1 MKPGVETSVGVFE
14 FTVTDEMTARLGE
27 LVLHPVYATFWC
39 GYHAEVASRLA
50 IEPYFEDHENAVG
63 TALCLRHLAMAAVG
77 AEIRVEAR
85 VSQVEG
91 RRIRCDVAVMAVKTQ
106 TLLAEGYQ
114 DQVVLRTGVLEE
126 KLANAVR

>member
-1 MKPGVETSVGVFE
+1 MKPGVETSVGVYE
-14 FTVTDEMTARLGE
+14 FTVTDQMTARLDD

-50 IEPYFEDHENAVG
+50 IEPYFDDAENAVG
-63 TALCLRHLAMAAVG
+63 TALCLKHLAMAAVG

-85 VSQVEG
+85 VTSVEG
-91 RRIRCDVAVMAVKTQ
+91 RRIRCDVTVVAVKTQ

-114 DQVVLRTGVLEE
+114 DQVVLPSEVLRA
-126 KLANAVR
+126 KVASAVT

>member
-1 MKPGVETSVGVFE
+1 MKPGVETSVGVYE
-14 FTVTDEMTARLGE
+14 FTVTDEMTARLDD

-50 IEPYFEDHENAVG
+50 IEPYFEDGENAVG
-63 TALCLRHLAMAAVG
+63 TALCLKHLAMASVG

-85 VSQVEG
+85 VTSVEG
-91 RRIRCDVAVMAVKTQ
+91 RRIRCDVTVMAIKTK

-114 DQVVLRTGVLEE
+114 DQVVLRTEVLAE
-126 KLANAVR
+126 KVANAVR